1 MVVVAPMVVPLVVA
15 PLAMVSLVPAPAVMA
30 PMMLHMPSLGPVM
43 VLGPRPTLSPPLVM
57 VSHVQVPAILQ
68 VMAMRWGSAH
78 MQTPLLQVVMAIV
91 NQPAPRLGP
100 MVVHALADNASVGQL
115 IHTG

>member
-15 PLAMVSLVPAPAVMA
+15 PLAMVSLVPAPVVMA

-78 MQTPLLQVVMAIV
+78 MQTPLLQVVMTIV
-91 NQPAPRLGP
+91 ISRL
-100 MVVHALADNASVGQL
+100 HDWGQWWCMHL
-115 IHTG
+115 LTMRRWAN